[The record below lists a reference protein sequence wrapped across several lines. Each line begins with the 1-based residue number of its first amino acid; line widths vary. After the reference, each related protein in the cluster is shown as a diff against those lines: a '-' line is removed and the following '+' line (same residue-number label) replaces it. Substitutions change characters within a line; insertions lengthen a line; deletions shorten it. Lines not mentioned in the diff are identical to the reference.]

1 MVKALMMHLIIIL
14 LTIILSNIVY
24 KKRELMYICKNKEY
38 LHLMNSLIKIP
49 KEISDCNYDIYF
61 FNKGFC

>member
-1 MVKALMMHLIIIL
+1 
-14 LTIILSNIVY
+14 
-24 KKRELMYICKNKEY
+24 MYICKNKEY